1 MDLASLLG
9 LLLCFGMC
17 AFGMIQSA
25 GLAHI
30 NRYLDLPSMI
40 ITFGGSFFAIL
51 MGSTLKD
58 YIGGLKSFTLIFKAP
73 DLDARSMI
81 QKIIDLS
88 NVARKEGSIQCRDKC
103 YRHGRSD
110 C

>member
-30 NRYLDLPSMI
+30 DRYLDLPSMI

-51 MGSTLKD
+51 MDTE
-58 YIGGLKSFTLIFKAP
+58 GLYRRTEELYP
-73 DLDARSMI
+73 DL
-81 QKIIDLS
+81 Q
-88 NVARKEGSIQCRDKC
+88 GS
-103 YRHGRSD
+103 
-110 C
+110 